1 MPRSATVRVLHSLL
15 VFSSCRWY
23 QNKSSHFFLLCQHFS
38 MLNCSRPN
46 VHRFQSSDAGG
57 GILCGARSNH
67 GGLQV
72 FVINYHSLTFILK
85 AFIIFIAGWE
95 RCSSLQWQSLACAC
109 TRLKNIIKTSKY
121 HHLLL
126 PAGHPGPRAH
136 SWPLRPFP
144 ISSKFI
150 QPILTKNWPSC
161 CCKLNLYFKR
171 KPLSRRSTQ
180 TFTRAAGSWPSSPPP
195 SFSRLPAGQNCIVF
209 HFFLVFGWNM
219 IMVLVLVMVMVV
231 LWVTVVYFF
240 SCWEILMV
248 PVSVWVAIISMMMLT
263 WKDNV

>member
-1 MPRSATVRVLHSLL
+1 M
-15 VFSSCRWY
+15 
-23 QNKSSHFFLLCQHFS
+23 
-38 MLNCSRPN
+38 
-46 VHRFQSSDAGG
+46 
-57 GILCGARSNH
+57 
-67 GGLQV
+67 
-72 FVINYHSLTFILK
+72 
-85 AFIIFIAGWE
+85 
-95 RCSSLQWQSLACAC
+95 
-109 TRLKNIIKTSKY
+109 SKY

-161 CCKLNLYFKR
+161 CCKLDLYFKR

-209 HFFLVFGWNM
+209 HLVLVFGWNM
-219 IMVLVLVMVMVV
+219 IVVLIVVMVMVV
-231 LWVTVVYFF
+231 LWVTVVDFLLLGDSNGPSF
-240 SCWEILMV
+240 SLGCYNLHDDVNLKRQCLKSSTCRVMDVFLSEGIEVFPSPTLQPPSCEIFKKISKLYL
-248 PVSVWVAIISMMMLT
+248 SYLGSLAFTILIIKLIIIHCHCSSFP
-263 WKDNV
+263 K

>member
-72 FVINYHSLTFILK
+72 SVINYHALTFISK
-85 AFIIFIAGWE
+85 AFIIFILIIIFIAGWE

-150 QPILTKNWPSC
+150 QPILTK
-161 CCKLNLYFKR
+161 KTDL
-171 KPLSRRSTQ
+171 
-180 TFTRAAGSWPSSPPP
+180 
-195 SFSRLPAGQNCIVF
+195 
-209 HFFLVFGWNM
+209 LV
-219 IMVLVLVMVMVV
+219 VV
-231 LWVTVVYFF
+231 NFIY
-240 SCWEILMV
+240 IY
-248 PVSVWVAIISMMMLT
+248 
-263 WKDNV
+263 

>member
-23 QNKSSHFFLLCQHFS
+23 QNKSSHFFLPCQHFS

-72 FVINYHSLTFILK
+72 SVINSLTFILK

-161 CCKLNLYFKR
+161 CCKLYLFFNLSPGDPH
-171 KPLSRRSTQ
+171 KPLREQ
-180 TFTRAAGSWPSSPPP
+180 
-195 SFSRLPAGQNCIVF
+195 
-209 HFFLVFGWNM
+209 
-219 IMVLVLVMVMVV
+219 LVLDPLHHLPLSPDCLQVRTASSSTWSWSLVETW
-231 LWVTVVYFF
+231 LW
-240 SCWEILMV
+240 S
-248 PVSVWVAIISMMMLT
+248 
-263 WKDNV
+263 